1 MVASQHQD
9 RTSCQETETKNR
21 VDISEKAT
29 SKVFKFLPSKGSKPV
44 SYNFCKMLTQSQRNT
59 CKMPDLEGGAGG
71 LRGDRTGLDNEEWR
85 GNLCEWVW
93 NKFLQTA
100 PNHDSLTGECQD
112 GLHLK

>member
-9 RTSCQETETKNR
+9 RTPCQETETKNR

-29 SKVFKFLPSKGSKPV
+29 SKVFKFLSSKGSKPV

-71 LRGDRTGLDNEEWR
+71 IRGDRTGLDNNS
-85 GNLCEWVW
+85 GG
-93 NKFLQTA
+93 K
-100 PNHDSLTGECQD
+100 SM
-112 GLHLK
+112 